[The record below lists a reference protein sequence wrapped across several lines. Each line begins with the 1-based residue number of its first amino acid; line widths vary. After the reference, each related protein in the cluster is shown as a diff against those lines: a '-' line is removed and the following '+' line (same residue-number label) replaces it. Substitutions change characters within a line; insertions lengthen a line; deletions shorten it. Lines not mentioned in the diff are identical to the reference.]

1 MGIKHIEDLTYNEF
15 INAIGF
21 AWKATEKVDGSS
33 VEFGFDDKLQYYL
46 EYGKQRYY
54 SVDEIPDEA
63 WATTYKLAFLVG
75 QLVLTRVKEHYSV
88 GTNFYVR
95 AELVFSHRPN
105 TIYYAIPDTIIIL
118 SAGRKGSEE
127 KTSLEIFSNIT
138 DINNG
143 IAISYNGLISRDG
156 KTVETE
162 LMGTTVHIAVN
173 TDYNIISKMLH
184 PRRCVFHGRIYDWLL
199 SKSSVEGF
207 TVGDIIRWPMNRRPP
222 NIPSDQWSLEKKE
235 FQEVRDSYRAEL
247 DILRMKLKEEIIEIM
262 ETVGSTYS
270 ARFMEGIVVN
280 TDSPFKV
287 VDKKNF
293 TRINLYLHRMKYLL
307 LGSAFYKKKGLL
319 QIYKDHPKE
328 VKLRQMDRLLN
339 WYLRHHTKMLKYE
352 VIGSSGT
359 IFGYMDQVH
368 QRTLNMF
375 ADTRKRIEDGR

>member
-15 INAIGF
+15 INVIGF

-54 SVDEIPDEA
+54 SVDEIPNEA

-75 QLVLTRVKEHYSV
+75 QLVLTRVKECYSV

-118 SAGRKGSEE
+118 AAGRKNSKE
-127 KTSLEIFSNIT
+127 KDSLAIFDSIT
-138 DINNG
+138 DIKNG

-156 KTVETE
+156 KTVEKE
-162 LMGTTVHIAVN
+162 LMGTTVHVSVN
-173 TDYNIISKMLH
+173 TDYNVISRMLH
-184 PRRCVFHGRIYDWLL
+184 PRQCVFHGRIYDWIM

-222 NIPSDQWSLEKKE
+222 NIPSDQWALEKKE

-270 ARFMEGIVVN
+270 ARFMEGIVIN
-280 TDSPFKV
+280 ADTPFKV
-287 VDKKNF
+287 VDKENF
-293 TRINLYLHRMKYLL
+293 TRINFYLHRVKYLL

-328 VKLRQMDRLLN
+328 VKLRQMDRLLD
-339 WYLRHHTKMLKYE
+339 WYLRHHMKMLKYE
-352 VIGSSGT
+352 AIGSSGT